1 MSWLRGTEGWDELGG
16 RAPPIRTRTGNG
28 DELWEGNNIPIFA
41 HPPYIPIKQ
50 TTPSPARHPPA
61 FPRHLPYLI
70 TSQNDRPS
78 ARPGRQWPPAS
89 LSPLLPSLS
98 HARPSPSAR
107 DSRSKAP
114 HPDPAL
120 TSPYR
125 GPFHPELAEDRPR
138 CLPIR
143 HAPRSFR
150 SRRSSVP
157 PLSPPP
163 RRSLPLRLLAP
174 AHPRLLCVPPRP
186 ARRPALR
193 GAQLARPGMRHR
205 AAAEGRV
212 SPAQASQIKSCYPW
226 LR

>member
-1 MSWLRGTEGWDELGG
+1 MESNSG
-16 RAPPIRTRTGNG
+16 REITFPFSLT
-28 DELWEGNNIPIFA
+28 L
-41 HPPYIPIKQ
+41 PYIPIKQ
-50 TTPSPARHPPA
+50 TTPSSARHAPA
-61 FPRHLPYLI
+61 FSRHLTLSYHP
-70 TSQNDRPS
+70 TPFDRPS
-78 ARPGRQWPPAS
+78 ARPGRPLPCQ
-89 LSPLLPSLS
+89 PLLPSLS

-174 AHPRLLCVPPRP
+174 AHPRLLCVPPRL

-193 GAQLARPGMRHR
+193 CAQLARPGMRHR